1 MYHYNGI
8 NLNVPPEVYPPQ
20 EDSLLLANSIIPRG
34 RVLEIGTGSG
44 IVAITLA
51 KKGHDVVATDL
62 NPRALLAT
70 RQNAAANG
78 VGGRVTVVRADL
90 LSGIKGPFDT
100 VVFNPPYLPSR
111 PLGEL
116 RGIGELGLPGA
127 LDRLACGPACGQLG
141 SRTPNRIDQEEEP
154 RPGVMGEEEDGEKA
168 HKDAEELDEPQDPDD
183 WLSRSWM
190 GGEGGSEVVDRFM
203 GQLGPCLAS
212 GGRGYLV
219 VSSLTDFKLP
229 RNSGLDYKVIAEQT
243 EPFEKLYVLEVYR
256 RSDQAR

>member
-8 NLNVPPEVYPPQ
+8 NLNVPLEVYPPQ

-62 NPRALLAT
+62 NPRALLAA
-70 RQNAAANG
+70 RENAAANG
-78 VGGRVTVVRADL
+78 VGGRVAVVRADL

-116 RGIGELGLPGA
+116 RGVGELGFPGA
-127 LDRLACGPACGQLG
+127 LDRLAQGPGCGQLG
-141 SRTPNRIDQEEEP
+141 SRSPNRIEEDYEQ
-154 RPGVMGEEEDGEKA
+154 RPGVMGEEEDGDSA
-168 HKDAEELDEPQDPDD
+168 HTDAEEPQDPDD

-190 GGEGGSEVVDRFM
+190 GGKGGAEVVDRFM
-203 GQLGPCLAS
+203 GQLSPCLAS

-229 RNSGLDYKVIAEQT
+229 KGSGLDYRVIAEQT